1 MGHTI
6 HTMVNRNRLILV
18 SAMLLSACGS
28 IEGQVRDGVTGE
40 VLPNARVTLHYSN
53 DPSGFFDSP
62 KVENAKTNSVGQFVF
77 DQESGFRLEVSTTD
91 GHKTAVSLCP
101 KSPFTV
107 YIDSPYPQ
115 LKFTNR
121 LILTSSGT
129 LKEGEVPKENR
140 SSASELGI
148 SVTAIDTDDSFTLSL
163 RAEGGMALV
172 EGTGAVPSAPALP
185 YKTSL
190 DLDFEDD
197 CGWIFVE
204 QGGRI
209 VAVIEARPFDRLS
222 LPDGYHETSLMFAE
236 LP

>member
-1 MGHTI
+1 
-6 HTMVNRNRLILV
+6 MVNCNRLILV

-40 VLPNARVTLHYSN
+40 ILPNARVKLHYAN
-53 DPSGFFDSP
+53 DPSGFLDSP
-62 KVENAKTNSVGQFVF
+62 KVENAKTNSAGQFVF
-77 DQESGFRLEVSTTD
+77 DQESGFRLEVSTRD
-91 GHKTAVSLCP
+91 GRATAASLCP

-107 YIDSPYPQ
+107 YLGSPYAG

-121 LILTSSGT
+121 LVLTSSGT
-129 LKEGEVPKENR
+129 LNEGKVPKENR

-148 SVTAIDTDDSFTLSL
+148 SVTAIDADDSFTLSL
-163 RAEGGMALV
+163 RAEGGMAFV

-185 YKTSL
+185 YKKSL
-190 DLDFEDD
+190 DLDFEED
-197 CGWIFVE
+197 CGWIFIE
-204 QGGRI
+204 QDGRI

-222 LPDGYHETSLMFAE
+222 LPGGYHENSLLFAE